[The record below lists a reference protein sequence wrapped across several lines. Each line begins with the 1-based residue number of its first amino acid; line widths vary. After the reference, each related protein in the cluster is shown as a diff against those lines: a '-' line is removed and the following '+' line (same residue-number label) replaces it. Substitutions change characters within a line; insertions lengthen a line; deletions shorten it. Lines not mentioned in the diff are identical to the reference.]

1 MNNTEKDHTETSAK
15 GDAADAATQGANTEA
30 EQPTQSTQAAITAL
44 DQVADELHLRSDE
57 EIEHLINETEE
68 ALQALMQELKKR
80 QQSGQH
86 KSIDYLE
93 AHLENAD
100 TSFKAL
106 RNFIAM
112 ALKEIRG
119 GS

>member
-1 MNNTEKDHTETSAK
+1 MSDTEKEHTETTT
-15 GDAADAATQGANTEA
+15 AAEVA
-30 EQPTQSTQAAITAL
+30 EQPPQSTQAAITAL
-44 DQVADELHLRSDE
+44 DQVAGGLHLRSDE
-57 EIEHLINETEE
+57 EIEQLINETEE
-68 ALQALMQELKKR
+68 ALQALMQELKNR

-86 KSIDYLE
+86 KNIDHLE

-119 GS
+119 SDS